1 MIDQLTTD
9 SSLGFHRRGAH
20 VTQACCRLL
29 YRSVC
34 ADDWHLRA
42 CSSADRSWCGVSARF
57 IPVFPSLP
65 SSRSPAF
72 ALPSPPACCADL
84 AARIRTRH
92 APASCTLQR
101 HAVAGVVRAS
111 CAFHTGLSIIGF
123 IIAARRRLRCP
134 HRQPAVQILLRAFE
148 RATRLHPAPCRGTQ
162 SPAWCALHARF
173 IPAFSSLASSPL
185 AVVCAASPPHS
196 PPSPPPLSACHVLEG
211 RARSKR
217 IK

>member
-9 SSLGFHRRGAH
+9 SSLGFHRRGARFSPSR
-20 VTQACCRLL
+20 CRLL

-92 APASCTLQR
+92 APAPCTLQR

-111 CAFHTGLSIIGF
+111 RAFHTGLF
-123 IIAARRRLRCP
+123 FACIIAARRRLR
-134 HRQPAVQILLRAFE
+134 RLTAAFATLAAAIERMSRA
-148 RATRLHPAPCRGTQ
+148 
-162 SPAWCALHARF
+162 
-173 IPAFSSLASSPL
+173 
-185 AVVCAASPPHS
+185 
-196 PPSPPPLSACHVLEG
+196 
-211 RARSKR
+211 
-217 IK
+217 